1 MLNVLSTKKIHQLL
15 IKMKRRNAIKGL
27 ALIPFAGT
35 VLRNQDVKAN
45 TQNAANASMMET
57 FSPDSATS
65 AFMAET
71 NIFRSIGVE
80 PVINCMGT
88 FTIIGGSLERPAVR
102 EAMDAAAHNF
112 VQYDELADGI
122 GQRLADLTGAEW
134 GMVSAGCAA
143 GLKHITAACV
153 TGGNPEKLI
162 RIPDLTGFDKNEVII
177 PYFSRNAYDHAIR
190 NIGVKII
197 SVKTPDELKKAI
209 NPRTAMIYIRSTDTA
224 TFTGEPFSLEV
235 ISGIAKP
242 HNVPVLVDSAAEN
255 LTLPPVHLKR
265 GATIVAYSGGKAIC
279 GPQCAGL
286 MLGDKSILMSAWQA
300 SSPHH
305 GPGRDNKVGR
315 EEMIGMMAAV
325 EDWVKRDH
333 DADWK
338 KWLGWLDTI
347 SKRLSPISG
356 LKLEVIERTLL
367 DNKTP
372 VLKVSWDSKKLN
384 ISGFELAEE
393 LGRNKPRIAVWAE
406 DDSKGESF
414 FNITTG
420 QMQPGEEKIVAERV
434 HAIFSKKR
442 DTKQESMMAS
452 SQNLNGLW
460 DLSVQFFSSVSQHSL
475 NIVQDGNWL
484 SGTHQADFQ
493 SGSMNGTIEGNQ
505 IRMQS
510 SMRIVGDDLSYQFSG
525 VVNGDNMSGDIH
537 LGEYRTA
544 KFTAKRNVQKA
555 PRRKVNIPAGPPLA
569 T

>member
-1 MLNVLSTKKIHQLL
+1 
-15 IKMKRRNAIKGL
+15 MKRRKLIQGL
-27 ALIPFAGT
+27 ALLPFAGT
-35 VLRNQDVKAN
+35 VLRNQTVQAN
-45 TQNAANASMMET
+45 TRMAGSNSIIETLPSSSAASV
-57 FSPDSATS
+57 
-65 AFMAET
+65 FMAET

-102 EAMDAAAHNF
+102 AAMEAASHNF

-177 PYFSRNAYDHAIR
+177 PDFSRNAYDHAIR
-190 NIGVKII
+190 NIGVKIV
-197 SVKTPDELKKAI
+197 SVKTPEELRKAI
-209 NPRTAMIYIRSTDTA
+209 NLRTAMIYIRSTDTD
-224 TFTGEPFSLEV
+224 TFTGEPLSLEV
-235 ISGIAKP
+235 ISQIAKP
-242 HNVPVLVDSAAEN
+242 HKVPVLVDAAAEN

-333 DADWK
+333 AADWK

-347 SKRLSPISG
+347 SKRLSPVSG
-356 LKLEVIERTLL
+356 LKLEIIERTLL

-372 VLKVSWDSKKLN
+372 VLKVSWNPQELH
-384 ISGFELAEE
+384 ISGFEMAEE

-406 DDSKGESF
+406 DDSSGQSF

-420 QMQPGEEKIVAERV
+420 QMQAGEEKIVADRV
-434 HAIFSKKR
+434 FEIFSRKR
-442 DTKQESMMAS
+442 NAKPETMAAPLAR
-452 SQNLNGLW
+452 LNGRW
-460 DLSVQFFSSVSQHSL
+460 DLSIQFFSSTSQHSL
-475 NIVQDGNWL
+475 TMVQDGNWL
-484 SGTHQADFQ
+484 SGTHQTEFQ
-493 SGSMNGTIEGNQ
+493 TGNMNGTIEGN
-505 IRMQS
+505 RVNMQS
-510 SMRIVGDDLSYQFSG
+510 TMRIVGDDLSYQFSG
-525 VVNGDNMSGDIH
+525 IVSGDTISGDIH

-544 KFTAKRNVQKA
+544 KFIAKRNVQKA
-555 PRRKVNIPAGPPLA
+555 TRTKVNIPAGPPLA

>member
-1 MLNVLSTKKIHQLL
+1 MN
-15 IKMKRRNAIKGL
+15 RRKLIKGL
-27 ALIPFAGT
+27 AMLPIASSVISNEKLIAAVPGT
-35 VLRNQDVKAN
+35 SGDNLRN
-45 TQNAANASMMET
+45 
-57 FSPDSATS
+57 
-65 AFMAET
+65 AET
-71 NIFRSIGVE
+71 TDYEQNTTFTSFMDESNIFRSIGVE

-102 EAMDAAAHNF
+102 TAMEAASHNF

-162 RIPDLTGFDKNEVII
+162 RIPDLTGFDKTEVII
-177 PYFSRNAYDHAIR
+177 PGFSRNAYDHAIR

-197 SVKTPDELKKAI
+197 SVNTPEELEKSI
-209 NPRTAMIYIRSTDTA
+209 NPKTAMIYIRSTDTD
-224 TFTGEPFSLEV
+224 TFTGQPLSLEE
-235 ISGIAKP
+235 IARIAKP
-242 HNVPVLVDSAAEN
+242 HKVPVLVDAAAEN

-333 DADWK
+333 AGDWK
-338 KWLGWLDTI
+338 RWLSWLDVI
-347 SKRLSPISG
+347 AKKLSTVEGI
-356 LKLEVIERTLL
+356 KTEVIERTLL

-372 VLKVSWDSKKLN
+372 VLKVSWDSSRLHL
-384 ISGFELAEE
+384 SGFEVAEE

-406 DDSKGESF
+406 DESNGYSF
-414 FNITTG
+414 FNVTTG
-420 QMQPGEEKIVAERV
+420 QMQAGEEKIVAERLYEV
-434 HAIFSKKR
+434 LSRKR
-442 DTKQESMMAS
+442 SPKPGMIAPSA
-452 SQNLNGLW
+452 NLTGAW
-460 DLSVQFFSSVSQHSL
+460 DVRVQFFSSISQH
-475 NIVQDGNWL
+475 NFTIIQDGNWI
-484 SGTHQADFQ
+484 
-493 SGSMNGTIEGNQ
+493 SGSHKGDMDVLNLSGTIEGDQ
-505 IRMQS
+505 IKFRS
-510 SMRIVGDDLSYQFSG
+510 TKRIIGDDLEFLFKGIIVGDT
-525 VVNGDNMSGDIH
+525 MSGDIH
-537 LGEYRTA
+537 MGEYRTA
-544 KFTAKRNVQKA
+544 KFTATRNTTKPV
-555 PRRKVNIPAGPPLA
+555 RKKVMIPAGPPLA

>member
-1 MLNVLSTKKIHQLL
+1 
-15 IKMKRRNAIKGL
+15 MKRRNLIKGL
-27 ALIPFAGT
+27 TLLPFAGT
-35 VLRNQDVKAN
+35 VLRNQTVHA
-45 TQNAANASMMET
+45 TQTAGNVSTAEAIT
-57 FSPDSATS
+57 PDSATS

-102 EAMDAAAHNF
+102 EAMEAAAHNF

-162 RIPDLTGFDKNEVII
+162 RIPDLSGFDKNEVII
-177 PYFSRNAYDHAIR
+177 PDFSRNAYDHAIR
-190 NIGVKII
+190 NIGVKIV

-209 NPRTAMIYIRSTDTA
+209 NPRTAMIYIRSTDTD

-242 HNVPVLVDSAAEN
+242 HNVPVLVDAAAEN

-315 EEMIGMMAAV
+315 EEMVGMMAAV

-333 DADWK
+333 AADWK

-372 VLKVSWDSKKLN
+372 VLKVSWDSKQLN
-384 ISGFELAEE
+384 ISGFEVAEE

-406 DDSKGESF
+406 DESNGESF

-434 HAIFSKKR
+434 YAIFSKKR
-442 DTKQESMMAS
+442 IPKTESMTGPSA
-452 SQNLNGLW
+452 NLSGLW
-460 DLSVQFFSSVSQHSL
+460 DLSIQFFSSVSQHSL

-484 SGTHQADFQ
+484 SGAHQTDFQ
-493 SGSMNGTIEGNQ
+493 SGRMSGTIEGN
-505 IRMQS
+505 RVMMQS
-510 SMRIVGDDLSYQFSG
+510 AMRIVGDDLTYQFSG
-525 VVNGDNMSGDIH
+525 LVNGDMMSGDIH

-544 KFTAKRNVQKA
+544 KFIAKRNEQKA

>member
-1 MLNVLSTKKIHQLL
+1 
-15 IKMKRRNAIKGL
+15 MKRRNALKGL
-27 ALIPFAGT
+27 ALLPFAGT
-35 VLRNQDVKAN
+35 VLRSQTTQAT
-45 TQNAANASMMET
+45 TQNAGNNAIIEILE
-57 FSPDSATS
+57 PGSAAS
-65 AFMAET
+65 NFMAET

-102 EAMDAAAHNF
+102 EAMEAAAHNF

-162 RIPDLTGFDKNEVII
+162 RIPDLSGFDKNEVII
-177 PYFSRNAYDHAIR
+177 PDFSRNAYDHSIR
-190 NIGVKII
+190 NIGVKIV

-209 NPRTAMIYIRSTDTA
+209 NPHTAMIYIRSTDTD
-224 TFTGEPFSLEV
+224 TFTGQPFSLEV

-242 HNVPVLVDSAAEN
+242 HNVPVLVDAAAEN

-315 EEMIGMMAAV
+315 EEMVGMMAAV

-372 VLKVSWDSKKLN
+372 VLKVSWNPQKLH
-384 ISGFELAEE
+384 ISGFEVAEE

-406 DDSKGESF
+406 DDSEGDSF

-420 QMQPGEEKIVAERV
+420 QMQAGEEKIVAERV
-434 HAIFSKKR
+434 FEIFSRKR
-442 DTKQESMMAS
+442 NAKPETMAVAAA
-452 SQNLNGLW
+452 NLNGRW
-460 DLSVQFFSSVSQHSL
+460 DLNIQFFSSISQHSL
-475 NIVQDGNWL
+475 TVVQDGNWL
-484 SGTHQADFQ
+484 SGIHQTDFQ
-493 SGSMNGTIEGNQ
+493 SGNMSGTIEGN
-505 IRMQS
+505 RVFMQS
-510 SMRIVGDDLSYQFSG
+510 AMRIVGDDLSYQFSG
-525 VVNGDNMSGDIH
+525 IINGDLMSGDIH

-544 KFTAKRNVQKA
+544 KFTAKRNVQKV

>member
-1 MLNVLSTKKIHQLL
+1 
-15 IKMKRRNAIKGL
+15 
-27 ALIPFAGT
+27 
-35 VLRNQDVKAN
+35 
-45 TQNAANASMMET
+45 
-57 FSPDSATS
+57 
-65 AFMAET
+65 MAET

-102 EAMDAAAHNF
+102 EAMEAAAHNF

-177 PYFSRNAYDHAIR
+177 PDFSRNAYDHSIR
-190 NIGVKII
+190 NIGVKIV

-209 NPRTAMIYIRSTDTA
+209 NPRTAMIYIRSTDTD

-242 HNVPVLVDSAAEN
+242 HNVPVLVDAAAEN

-333 DADWK
+333 AADWK

-356 LKLEVIERTLL
+356 LELEVIERTLL

-372 VLKVSWDSKKLN
+372 VLKVSWDSKKLD
-384 ISGFELAEE
+384 ISGFEVAEE

-406 DDSKGESF
+406 DGSNGESF

-434 HAIFSKKR
+434 YAIFSKKR
-442 DTKQESMMAS
+442 IPKSESMTGPAA
-452 SQNLNGLW
+452 NLSGLW
-460 DLSVQFFSSVSQHSL
+460 DLSIQFFSSVSQHSL
-475 NIVQDGNWL
+475 SIVQDGNWL
-484 SGTHQADFQ
+484 SGAHQTDFQ
-493 SGSMNGTIEGNQ
+493 SGRMSGTIEGN
-505 IRMQS
+505 RVMMQS
-510 SMRIVGDDLSYQFSG
+510 AMRIVGDDLTYQFSG
-525 VVNGDNMSGDIH
+525 LVNGDMISGDIH

-544 KFTAKRNVQKA
+544 KFTAKRNEQKA

>member
-1 MLNVLSTKKIHQLL
+1 
-15 IKMKRRNAIKGL
+15 MKRRNALKGL

-35 VLRNQDVKAN
+35 VLRSQTTQAT
-45 TQNAANASMMET
+45 TQNVGNNAIIETLEPGSAAST
-57 FSPDSATS
+57 
-65 AFMAET
+65 FMAET

-102 EAMDAAAHNF
+102 VAMEAASHNF

-177 PYFSRNAYDHAIR
+177 PDFSRNAYDHGIR
-190 NIGVKII
+190 NIGVKIV
-197 SVKTPDELKKAI
+197 SVKTPEELKKAI
-209 NPRTAMIYIRSTDTA
+209 NPRTAMIYIRSTDTD
-224 TFTGEPFSLEV
+224 TFTGQPLSLEV
-235 ISGIAKP
+235 ISQIAKP
-242 HNVPVLVDSAAEN
+242 HQVPVLVDAAAEN

-347 SKRLSPISG
+347 SKRLSPIGG

-372 VLKVSWDSKKLN
+372 VLKVSWNPQKLH
-384 ISGFELAEE
+384 ISGFEVAEE

-406 DDSKGESF
+406 DDSEGESF

-420 QMQPGEEKIVAERV
+420 QMQAGEEKIVAERV
-434 HAIFSKKR
+434 FEIFSRKR
-442 DTKQESMMAS
+442 NAKPETMGAAS
-452 SQNLNGLW
+452 ANLNGRW
-460 DLSVQFFSSVSQHSL
+460 DLNIQFFSSNSQHSL
-475 NIVQDGNWL
+475 TVVQDGNWL
-484 SGTHQADFQ
+484 SGIHQTDFQ
-493 SGSMNGTIEGNQ
+493 SGNMNGTIEGN
-505 IRMQS
+505 RVNMQS
-510 SMRIVGDDLSYQFSG
+510 AMRIVGDDLSYQFSG
-525 VVNGDNMSGDIH
+525 IINGDLISGDIH

>member
-1 MLNVLSTKKIHQLL
+1 
-15 IKMKRRNAIKGL
+15 MKRRKLIQGL
-27 ALIPFAGT
+27 ALLPFAGT
-35 VLRNQDVKAN
+35 VLRNQTVQAN
-45 TQNAANASMMET
+45 TRMAGSNSIIETLPSSSAASV
-57 FSPDSATS
+57 
-65 AFMAET
+65 FMAET

-102 EAMDAAAHNF
+102 AAMEAASHNF

-177 PYFSRNAYDHAIR
+177 PDFSRNAYDHAIR
-190 NIGVKII
+190 NIGVKIV
-197 SVKTPDELKKAI
+197 SVKTPEELRKAI
-209 NPRTAMIYIRSTDTA
+209 NPRTAMIYIRSTDTD
-224 TFTGEPFSLEV
+224 TFTGEPLSLEV
-235 ISGIAKP
+235 ISQIAKP
-242 HNVPVLVDSAAEN
+242 HKVPVLVDAAAEN

-333 DADWK
+333 AADWK

-347 SKRLSPISG
+347 SKRLSPVSG
-356 LKLEVIERTLL
+356 LKLEIIERTLL

-372 VLKVSWDSKKLN
+372 VLKVSWNPQELH
-384 ISGFELAEE
+384 ISGFEMAEE

-406 DDSKGESF
+406 DDSSGQSF

-420 QMQPGEEKIVAERV
+420 QMQAGEEKIVADRIFE
-434 HAIFSKKR
+434 IFSRKR
-442 DTKQESMMAS
+442 NAKPETMAAPIAR
-452 SQNLNGLW
+452 LNGRW
-460 DLSVQFFSSVSQHSL
+460 DLSIQFFSSTSQHSL
-475 NIVQDGNWL
+475 TMVQDGNWL
-484 SGTHQADFQ
+484 SGTHQTEFQ
-493 SGSMNGTIEGNQ
+493 TGNMNGTIEGN
-505 IRMQS
+505 RVNMQS
-510 SMRIVGDDLSYQFSG
+510 TMRIVGDELSYQFSG
-525 VVNGDNMSGDIH
+525 IVSGDTISGDIH

-544 KFTAKRNVQKA
+544 KFIAKRNVQKA
-555 PRRKVNIPAGPPLA
+555 TRTKVNIPAGPPLA